1 MRYFEVKGIESKGEV
16 KMDSRT
22 ITGYFSRFGNVDSDG
37 DMLVPGAFEKT
48 IKERGLEGLKLIKH
62 LTDHRLDTDHI
73 IGLPKVWEVPDG
85 AMFETTVSDTTKGN
99 DILKLYRDG
108 VINQHSFG
116 FKTLKESKKSA
127 YNEISEVMLY
137 EVSTVVLGAN
147 SQTPFVGFK
156 GMKADELVE
165 QYNLLEKCYRDGD
178 YSDDVFPILK
188 AQLAEIKEAIVQEYI
203 KTKVNAITEPERTAT
218 TQPIG
223 SEVIDHI
230 KLLTLKHF

>member
-1 MRYFEVKGIESKGEV
+1 MRYFEIKGIESKGEV

-37 DMLVPGAFEKT
+37 DMLVPGAFDKT
-48 IKERGLEGLKLIKH
+48 IKERGMEGLKLIKH

-73 IGLPKVWEVPDG
+73 IGLPKLWEVQDG

-116 FKTLKESKKSA
+116 FKTLKEAKKSA
-127 YNEISEVMLY
+127 YNEISEVQLF

-147 SQTPFVGFK
+147 SNTPFVGFK
-156 GMKADELVE
+156 GMKADELIE
-165 QYNLLEKCYRDGD
+165 QYNLLERCYRDGD

-188 AQLAEIKEAIVQEYI
+188 AQLAEIKEIIVNEYI
-203 KTKVNAITEPERTAT
+203 KTKVNAITQPEQQAT
-218 TQPIG
+218 TEPIG
-223 SEVIDHI
+223 SEVKDKIN
-230 KLLTLKHF
+230 LLLLKHF